1 MTVCRAPCLCP
12 VLPPRV
18 CSHCCVAAD
27 RPIPCAG
34 FNWKL
39 IVTIYLLLEALVVGQ
54 LQPRVYKKFGD
65 TLVETAAKTLLIAV
79 LVCCRPHSLI
89 PMLLREP

>member
-1 MTVCRAPCLCP
+1 M
-12 VLPPRV
+12 
-18 CSHCCVAAD
+18 
-27 RPIPCAG
+27 
-34 FNWKL
+34 
-39 IVTIYLLLEALVVGQ
+39 TIYLLLEALVVGQ

-79 LVCCRPHSLI
+79 LVCCRPHSPI

>member
-1 MTVCRAPCLCP
+1 M
-12 VLPPRV
+12 
-18 CSHCCVAAD
+18 
-27 RPIPCAG
+27 
-34 FNWKL
+34 
-39 IVTIYLLLEALVVGQ
+39 TIYLLLEALVVGQ

-89 PMLLREP
+89 PMLLRKP